1 MNAVL
6 SEGPE
11 LIFVDLPALLRGNV
25 NQVYPSNDKNET
37 TTTHQQQRENQQ

>member
-6 SEGPE
+6 SEEPE

-37 TTTHQQQRENQQ
+37 TTTHQQRENQ